1 MHIILV
7 DWKIIPGKEDDFKQY
22 WRETLPVDDRS
33 RMIGEFLSSV
43 SKEDQYPW
51 ITWDLSEDGDYTRF
65 INVGLWADAEAFQEQ
80 IGKYFNPVDG
90 STKPFEFKIRHRA
103 LLSPEC
109 WRMGD
114 WNLPIHDSGGV
125 L

>member
-1 MHIILV
+1 M
-7 DWKIIPGKEDDFKQY
+7 DWKIIRGKENEFKQN
-22 WRETLPVDDRS
+22 WRAALTVDDRS
-33 RMIGEFLSSV
+33 RMIGEFLSSI
-43 SKEDQYPW
+43 SKGDEYPW
-51 ITWDLSEDGDYTRF
+51 ITWDLSEDRDYTRF

-80 IGKYFNPVDG
+80 IGKYFDPADG
-90 STKPFEFKIRHRA
+90 TKKPYEFEVRRRA

-114 WNLPIHDSGGV
+114 WNLPFHDSGGV